1 MKIPNVEIQKLTTEI
16 NPKLFD
22 KYENINRV
30 IIIGNGFDLANGL
43 KTSYHDFI
51 LKYLKDNCIKA
62 ISGGIK
68 NSHSQ
73 PHKEFYHYKDELLEI
88 IVDVYNDKTQLAQEI
103 FNTSKIKDLVELA
116 GKRSIAFNYFFKI
129 LQIGI
134 NRLTE
139 YNWVDFEIEY
149 FKELLNIKS
158 NGIKVDKNIQ
168 ELNNHFD
175 KFKSKLETYLKNQ
188 QENFNESFDRKS
200 LCDCFCEDILDVD
213 VDVETIESQAPK
225 RLLFLNFNYTNTLE
239 PYVEECQIRIPSE
252 INYIHGSVNDDNN
265 PPIFGF
271 GDEFDKRYKEFEDE
285 GNNEL
290 FKHIKS
296 FGYLKTNNY
305 SNLTRFLEAEPFQV
319 QIYGHS
325 CGLSDRTMFKEIVE
339 HENCLSIKLFY
350 HQKEDGSDDYTEKTY
365 ELYRHFS
372 DKNSMRK
379 KIVDKQK
386 CRAMPHLK

>member
-1 MKIPNVEIQKLTTEI
+1 M
-16 NPKLFD
+16 
-22 KYENINRV
+22 NRL
-30 IIIGNGFDLANGL
+30 IIIGNGFDLAHGL
-43 KTSYHDFI
+43 KTSYHDFM
-51 LKYLKDNCIKA
+51 LHYLKDNCIKA
-62 ISGGIK
+62 FEEGIK
-68 NSHSQ
+68 STKSQ
-73 PHKEFYHYKDELLEI
+73 PYRRVYHHKNDLLEVTI
-88 IVDVYNDKTQLAQEI
+88 DVHYNKIELANDLVKTT
-103 FNTSKIKDLVELA
+103 NIKDFVELA
-116 GKRSIAFNYFFKI
+116 EKGEINFNYFFK
-129 LQIGI
+129 LLEIGV
-134 NRLTE
+134 NKFTE

-149 FKELLNIKS
+149 FKELTRIKTKGVNVDRYIKELNI
-158 NGIKVDKNIQ
+158 Q
-168 ELNNHFD
+168 FD
-175 KFKSKLETYLKNQ
+175 NFKATLETYLKEQ
-188 QENFNESFDRKS
+188 QSLLGNSFDRKS

-213 VDVETIESQAPK
+213 VDVKTIGTHAPN

-239 PYVEECQIRIPSE
+239 PYIEESKKRIHSE
-252 INYIHGSVNDDNN
+252 INYIHGSVNDANN

-271 GDEFDKRYKEFEDE
+271 GDEFDKRFKEFEDE

-296 FGYLKTNNY
+296 FGYLKTSNY
-305 SNLTRFLEAEPFQV
+305 SDLTRYLAIDNFQV

-325 CGLSDRTMFKEIVE
+325 CGLSDRTMFKEIFE

-386 CRAMPHLK
+386 SSAMPQPLTLQSKH